1 MLRPDG
7 RKTTV
12 RSLIDVGSAMSEADK
27 KASKWPWILVPVG
40 AISLFFILRYCQQHV
55 PPAGPGQPV
64 EATPAEPAP
73 PAN

>member
-1 MLRPDG
+1 
-7 RKTTV
+7 
-12 RSLIDVGSAMSEADK
+12 MSEAEK
-27 KASKWPWILVPVG
+27 KGSKWPWILVPVG

-55 PPAGPGQPV
+55 PPAGHPA